1 VRVNLYRY
9 VYLGDRWTDA
19 RLAGRACNP
28 VRRADGRCIVSGARA
43 SALVSFDT
51 GERHVVARRRLR
63 LVEKVRGARSE
74 VQDRSVAPSRTSDL

>member
-1 VRVNLYRY
+1 VFVDAFRY

-28 VRRADGRCIVSGARA
+28 VRRPDGRCILSGPRA
-43 SALVSFDT
+43 SALVVFDT

-63 LVEKVRGARSE
+63 LVEKLKAR
-74 VQDRSVAPSRTSDL
+74 